1 MRRYSVVRACLG
13 LMALVLPSFVAVPVW
28 SQDFAAILANS
39 ERPANERSLDAVR
52 KPEQALKF
60 YGVKSGDNVADIMTG
75 RGYYAALLSQLVG
88 DKGMVYAAA
97 QTVRKE
103 LAARFQNPL
112 YANVKLIEGKM
123 SELGLPADSSLD
135 FALIHLNYHDLEPGV
150 RTAMNRRIFAALKAG
165 GSYGI
170 VDHAA
175 KEGSGNEVT
184 KSLHRIDKA
193 MVVKEVTEAGFVLV
207 QEGEMLRHPED
218 PRTESVFVDR
228 GKSDRFVLKFEK
240 AK

>member
-1 MRRYSVVRACLG
+1 MRRYSVASIG
-13 LMALVLPSFVAVPVW
+13 LELMILALLSIAVAPSWA
-28 SQDFAAILANS
+28 QDFNAILANP
-39 ERPANERSLDAVR
+39 ERPQNERALDAVR
-52 KPEQALKF
+52 KPEEVLKF
-60 YGVKSGDNVADIMTG
+60 YGVRPGDKVADVMTG

-88 DKGMVYAAA
+88 NKGMVYAAA
-97 QTVRKE
+97 ETVRKE

-123 SELGLPADSSLD
+123 SELALPADSSLD

-150 RTAMNRRIFAALKAG
+150 RTAMNRRVFAALKAG
-165 GSYGI
+165 GSFGI

-175 KEGSGNEVT
+175 RDGSGNEVT

-207 QEGEMLRHPED
+207 REGEMLRHPQD

-240 AK
+240 PK